1 MSSIRKVLF
10 VVNPVSGEAAGEERA
25 AEAVKALREG
35 AVESAV
41 LLTEEERPASV
52 VTAETDLAPF
62 DAVVAVGGDGTLR
75 EVVGAVIDAGAGL
88 PVGFLPSGTANV
100 CALALGLPTDPAG
113 LAALILANETAD
125 LDVAH
130 LPDRNEYFV
139 LMLGA
144 GLAASVIEE
153 SPRSV
158 KNVLGF
164 GAYVIAAFKET
175 LLRKRS
181 LYRITLDDDVALSVR
196 GSALF
201 VVNLGRLPGR
211 DIGIAPDASGRDGL
225 LDVVVIKT
233 KTLFHSVAV
242 LAQLLTG
249 RRPAYHQYQSHR
261 TAEVRVE
268 SRPIESVQL
277 DGDLTGDTPVTVR
290 ALPRAIRLFI
300 PRDLIAD
307 L

>member
-10 VVNPVSGEAAGEERA
+10 VVNPVSGEASGEERA
-25 AEAVKALREG
+25 ASAAESLREG
-35 AVESAV
+35 GVESVV
-41 LLTEEERPASV
+41 LLTEKERPASV
-52 VTAETDLAPF
+52 VVSDTDLAPF

-75 EVVGAVIDAGAGL
+75 EVVGAVIEDGARL

-100 CALALGLPTDPAG
+100 SALALALPMEPSG
-113 LAALILANETAD
+113 LAALILANETGA

-144 GLAASVIEE
+144 GIAASVIEE

-181 LYRITLDDDVALSVR
+181 LYRIALDDRPPISIR

-211 DIGIAPDASGRDGL
+211 RIGIAPDAGGRDGL
-225 LDVVVIKT
+225 LDIVVIKT
-233 KTLFHSVAV
+233 KTLFHSAAV
-242 LAQLLTG
+242 FAQLL
-249 RRPAYHQYQSHR
+249 
-261 TAEVRVE
+261 
-268 SRPIESVQL
+268 
-277 DGDLTGDTPVTVR
+277 
-290 ALPRAIRLFI
+290 
-300 PRDLIAD
+300 
-307 L
+307 